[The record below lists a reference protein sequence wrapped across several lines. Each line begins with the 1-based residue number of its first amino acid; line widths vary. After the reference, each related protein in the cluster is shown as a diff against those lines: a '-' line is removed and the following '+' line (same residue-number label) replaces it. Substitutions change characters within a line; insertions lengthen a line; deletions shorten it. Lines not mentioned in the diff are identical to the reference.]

1 MEIIKFFSDCKRAL
15 ACYKMQTTQKC
26 RHSLE
31 ITTADS
37 WVCSLVE
44 WNFMIS
50 FVAMWMVE
58 RTGDGGEWNRR
69 LLESSRWIKHE
80 ADLLLRGGSEGGR
93 RVKLH
98 LQHWMGLEM
107 AILGG
112 LGQTEKGK
120 YHMIRLY
127 AESKKKRT
135 NRLIGLENKLKVSK
149 GRNGNGEG

>member
-1 MEIIKFFSDCKRAL
+1 M
-15 ACYKMQTTQKC
+15 
-26 RHSLE
+26 
-31 ITTADS
+31 
-37 WVCSLVE
+37 
-44 WNFMIS
+44 
-50 FVAMWMVE
+50 
-58 RTGDGGEWNRR
+58 
-69 LLESSRWIKHE
+69 KHE

-127 AESKKKRT
+127 AESKKKEQ
-135 NRLIGLENKLKVSK
+135 IDS
-149 GRNGNGEG
+149 